1 MQTAYAINLNL
12 GAEGQLADDSQIKD
26 VLSLIGTV
34 DVPMGKVV
42 AKDSSG
48 DNMGKLPTSG
58 SDIMMGVALRA
69 QVVQPNTIP
78 GGLNV
83 YPLGGPAV
91 SVLHVG
97 RVLVKPEQS
106 MVPGDAVFV
115 RFAAG
120 AGGTVKGSIRKD
132 ADTASAVAWPKAK
145 ILSTVDSASGLCVL
159 EIVA

>member
-1 MQTAYAINLNL
+1 MQTAYAINLVI
-12 GAEGQLADDSQIKD
+12 GAEGQLADDSHND
-26 VLSLIGTV
+26 VLSFIGTV

-48 DNMGKLPTSG
+48 DFMGKLPTSAG
-58 SDIMMGVALRA
+58 DILEGVALRA

-83 YPLGGPAV
+83 YPAGGPAI
-91 SVLHVG
+91 SVLHIG
-97 RVLVKPEQS
+97 RVLVKPEQA

-120 AGGTVKGSIRKD
+120 AGGTVLGSIRKD
-132 ADTASAVAWPKAK
+132 ADSASAVAWPKAK

-159 EIVA
+159 EVIA